1 MPGFWP
7 WRDAPAVRVAGA
19 FLSWAGYI
27 TCFTLL
33 FLVSYTVGTLGG
45 SCASGGP
52 YVIEVPCPDN
62 VALFAPTSIFGGFLF
77 AGVALLF
84 AGGFGAPLVVWA
96 WPILFVGLS
105 VPFFLSIPSDPVL
118 GILLGLMFFVMGI
131 VPVVFLLRQPDA
143 WQLFLGV
150 RDVTGRPFL
159 TVGDRRRF
167 GVPRAFAGA
176 SERSRAISVPPRAID
191 WALSLGITAVA
202 IVCGVVA
209 ASALWS
215 WTA

>member
-1 MPGFWP
+1 MFWP
-7 WRDAPAVRVAGA
+7 WRDSPVVRITGA
-19 FLSWAGYI
+19 FISWAGYI

-33 FLVSYTVGTLGG
+33 ALVSYTVGTLGG

-52 YVIEVPCPDN
+52 YVIDVPCPDN
-62 VALFAPTSIFGGFLF
+62 VALFAPISIFGGFLF
-77 AGVALLF
+77 VGVALMF
-84 AGGFGAPLVVWA
+84 AGGFAAPLVVWA

-105 VPFFLSIPSDPVL
+105 VPFFLSVPTDPVL

-131 VPVVFLLRQPDA
+131 VPVVFVLRQPDA

-150 RDVTGRPFL
+150 RNVSGRPFL

-167 GVPRAFAGA
+167 GVPPAFARG
-176 SERSRAISVPPRAID
+176 SHRSTAAAVQPRLRD
-191 WALSLGITAVA
+191 WILSLGITGSA
-202 IVCGVVA
+202 IVAGVVA
-209 ASALWS
+209 ARALWT